1 MNDRRSAPLAGI
13 VSVVLFIVSIFVVES
28 GSSPDSGASGSE
40 MAEYLDGAIGQLAIA
55 LVLWGIGTVGLVW
68 FLDGVRGQLA
78 RFDDRLGR
86 LFYTFGV
93 GAAILLLASF
103 LPEVAGAF
111 TSDEAGRALEPGAA
125 EAMGALG
132 DGFFVGGE
140 MLLGGMFLFAALAII
155 TTRALPAW
163 LGWVSLVFAVVAF
176 VPPIGWAV
184 VVWGFPLWI
193 LAVAAL
199 FWRCGAAEGAPARAA

>member
-13 VSVVLFIVSIFVVES
+13 ASVVLFIVSIFVIES

-40 MAEYLDGAIGQLAIA
+40 MAEYLDGALGRLALA
-55 LVLWGIGTVGLVW
+55 LVLWGIGTIALVW
-68 FLDGVRGQLA
+68 FLEGVRGQLA

-86 LFYTFGV
+86 LFFALGV
-93 GAAILLLASF
+93 GTAILLLASF

-111 TSDEAGRALEPGAA
+111 ATDEADGPLEPAA
-125 EAMGALG
+125 AQAIGALG
-132 DGFFVGGE
+132 EGFFFGAEV
-140 MLLGGMFLFAALAII
+140 LLAGTFLFAALAIL

-193 LAVAAL
+193 LAVSAVL
-199 FWRCGAAEGAPARAA
+199 WRRGAVEAPPARAA